1 MLEEIRSVQ
10 QSVIG
15 VGNYVPGFQAQLDFD
30 YLRGA
35 HEPSL
40 KAIITPGRRNLK
52 LFWGQNEVLVPCYP
66 DFVAAKQT
74 VSSIDW
80 LFNTSS
86 ARRAVQTTRQFF
98 QAYPGAR
105 GTHIFAEGI
114 SEIDA
119 ITLYNEFQRSGKLI
133 VGPAGVGLIVPGHL
147 KLGVIGG
154 VDYRQI
160 QNNHLSGEGSIAIIS
175 ASGGMMNEIIT
186 QVVRSGSLVSFALCV
201 GGDRFPATRP
211 KDVFLLAEQDPLTKA
226 IVYYG
231 ELGGQD
237 EYEIVDLIKSGKL
250 TKPIIAYIAG
260 TIGEQ
265 FEAPIQFG
273 HAKAMASSKA
283 ETASAKRSALREVG
297 VSVAESIEEFVAFMD
312 QLPNNQP
319 AEDSQNIEARRS
331 RPFSSTISTE
341 KDGEYYFVGK
351 SLTDWG
357 SEANLPHQIMT
368 GLLGHQPTSAVTTD
382 FFALVF
388 SLSIDHGPQVSGA
401 VNTIITARAGKDM
414 VDALAAGL
422 LTIGPRFGG
431 ATNTAAG
438 IWHQAVSDQQ
448 SADDVVAEYAKRG
461 EPISGIGH
469 KKYRSDL
476 PDPRVRLINEFL
488 TSHLSQTPHLHKAR
502 EVESVTLTK
511 KANLILNVDGI
522 IAAGMLDVL
531 TEAEGYDD
539 AKVATLISSDF
550 FNALFV
556 IPRTVGFISH
566 YLDQRRLDEGL
577 FRLPDD
583 DISLL

>member
-1 MLEEIRSVQ
+1 MLEKIRSSKQ
-10 QSVIG
+10 TVIG
-15 VGNYVPGFQAQLDFD
+15 VGNYLPGFQAQLDFD
-30 YLRGA
+30 FLSGA
-35 HEPSL
+35 DQPSL
-40 KAIITPGRRNLK
+40 KAIVTPGRRNQK
-52 LFWGQNEVLVPCYP
+52 LFWGQNEVLIPCYP
-66 DFVAAKQT
+66 DFETLKKD
-74 VSSIDW
+74 VSSVDW

-86 ARRAVQTTRQFF
+86 SRRAVQMTRLFF
-98 QAYPGAR
+98 ASYPDAL
-105 GTHIFAEGI
+105 GTHIFAEGV

-119 ITLYNEFQRSGKLI
+119 LTLYDEFQSNGKLV
-133 VGPAGVGLIVPGHL
+133 VGPAGVGFIVPGHL

-154 VDYRQI
+154 IDYRQI
-160 QNNHLSGEGSIAIIS
+160 QKSHLSNEGQVAVVS

-201 GGDRFPATRP
+201 GGDRFPTSRP
-211 KDVFLLAEQDPLTKA
+211 KDVFLLAQDDPLTEA

-237 EYEIVDLIKSGKL
+237 EYEIVELIESGQL
-250 TKPIIAYIAG
+250 TKPVIAYIAG

-265 FEAPIQFG
+265 FSTPIQFG

-283 ETASAKRSALREVG
+283 ETASAKRDALKQAG
-297 VSVAESIEEFVAFMD
+297 VTVAGSIEEFVHVMD
-312 QLPNNQP
+312 QLPKNQP
-319 AEDSQNIEARRS
+319 AEDARSIEPRRS

-341 KDGEYYFVGK
+341 KDGEYFFVGT

-357 SEANLPHQIMT
+357 KAPNLPLEIMT
-368 GLLGHQPTSAVTTD
+368 GLLGHQPVSSTTTD

-388 SLSIDHGPQVSGA
+388 SLSVDHGPQVSGA

-431 ATNTAAG
+431 ATNTAAT
-438 IWHQAVSDQQ
+438 IWHAAVSDNQ
-448 SADDVVAEYAKRG
+448 SADDVVAEYVQKG

-476 PDPRVRLINEFL
+476 PDPRVKLINDFL
-488 TSHLSQTPHLHKAR
+488 VDRLDSTPHLNKAR
-502 EVESVTLTK
+502 EVEAITLGK

-531 TEAEGYDD
+531 GHAEQYDD
-539 AKVATLISSDF
+539 DRIKQLIASDF